1 MGLTGRFAARFSDR
15 ELCRSKSAAG
25 TARAPARARGLAVQ
39 PAACRRRRPA
49 LRATRAG
56 RRQRCGGPPAL
67 EHLSTLR
74 LVQGARRRTPW
85 PAPPAVGDV
94 MLKLERRGRGL
105 ITRGDH
111 EGPTRLCASSMSDR
125 CWLRRTPSGSLLA
138 ASHPLR
144 LQAGAA
150 SRLRPHQRPATA
162 VFDASRRHGTAG
174 RPAHRRRTPSR
185 ARRPSTASC

>member
-1 MGLTGRFAARFSDR
+1 MPKQKAQQGPQEHRRVLAGLVVQ
-15 ELCRSKSAAG
+15 
-25 TARAPARARGLAVQ
+25 LAVV
-39 PAACRRRRPA
+39 CRRSA
-49 LRATRAG
+49 VRATRAG
-56 RRQRCGGPPAL
+56 RRQRCGGPPVL
-67 EHLSTLR
+67 EHLSRLR

-125 CWLRRTPSGSLLA
+125 CWLRRTPSGSLFA
-138 ASHPLR
+138 TSHPLR
-144 LQAGAA
+144 LQSGAA
-150 SRLRPHQRPATA
+150 SRPCPRQRSAA
-162 VFDASRRHGTAG
+162 AGSCASWRHGAAR